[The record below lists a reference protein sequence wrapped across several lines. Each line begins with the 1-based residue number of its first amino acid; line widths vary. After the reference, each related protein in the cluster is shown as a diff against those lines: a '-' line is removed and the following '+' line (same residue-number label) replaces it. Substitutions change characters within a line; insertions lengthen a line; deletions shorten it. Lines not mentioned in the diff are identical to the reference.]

1 MTGAFQGFA
10 AVIDGGDYTVEGQQS
25 LHFSDLG
32 TLLAASSGQG
42 ISTEGVTMVQR
53 LLQRQIDAGHGDEGF
68 ARIIE
73 SIKQPG

>member
-10 AVIDGGDYTVEGQQS
+10 AVIDGGDCTLEGQQS

-32 TLLAASSGQG
+32 TLLAASSGQD
-42 ISTEGVTMVQR
+42 ISADVITMVQR
-53 LLQRQIDAGHGDEGF
+53 LVQRRINARHGDKGF